1 MNTILTSFNS
11 HDMEIKERFDTFIRH
26 KGLSRR
32 KFQDAIGVSNSYI
45 QNISK
50 GISSDVLN
58 RISIQYPELNTN
70 WLLTGIGEMLSQ
82 DNNGNCTPH
91 YEELAS
97 KAIPHIDIVTA
108 SCGLP
113 NGFNSAIMKGDCERY
128 VIPDMPGCD
137 FTIRAGGR
145 SMINRNVPE
154 RSINDRDIVG
164 CRIVRSRSHIRW
176 GEVYAL
182 ATYDGIMIKKI
193 EQSEQEGYI
202 TCVPFNKDEGYKP
215 YDVPINE
222 VYDWALVVGVV
233 SVKTWI

>member
-1 MNTILTSFNS
+1 
-11 HDMEIKERFDTFIRH
+11 MEFKDRLKIAIEN
-26 KGLSRR
+26 KGVRPY
-32 KFQDAIGVSNSYI
+32 AIGRDTKVSKVSVLNYLNGTKPNI
-45 QNISK
+45 GNISILAEYL
-50 GISSDVLN
+50 GVSVEWLISGE
-58 RISIQYPELNTN
+58 SIQTDKKQE
-70 WLLTGIGEMLSQ
+70 ESQ
-82 DNNGNCTPH
+82 DNGNFTPH
-91 YEELAS
+91 YEELAG
-97 KAIPHIDIVTA
+97 KAIPHIDVVTA

-113 NGFNSAIMKGDCERY
+113 NGFNSAITKGDCERY

-215 YDVPINE
+215 YDIPINE